1 MKKRSIASFSL
12 LAFVAACSQ
21 YSANSPSVVRPS
33 SGSGGIAAVDGQGPG
48 ATPLTATLQFG
59 MQGHVDA
66 HAAAQ
71 AQDNLVPRTVV
82 VRTGGTVTFN
92 APAAVHQI
100 AIYKPG
106 TEPEDVNTTN
116 LQTLNAYAGC
126 TSANPNFD
134 FFFKNVPIVID
145 DAANREAKLP
155 VPCLSSA
162 AIQYRFDT
170 PGRYLVICAFLPH
183 FNLQMYGWV
192 IVRD

>member
-1 MKKRSIASFSL
+1 VKKRWMVSVSVV
-12 LAFVAACSQ
+12 AFAAACSQ
-21 YSANSPSVVRPS
+21 YSGNTPTVVGPS
-33 SGSGGIAAVDGQGPG
+33 SRSGSLAEVDGQGPG
-48 ATPLTATLQFG
+48 TTPLAATLQFG

-66 HAAAQ
+66 HAAAE

-106 TEPEDVNTTN
+106 TEPGDINTTN

-126 TSANPNFD
+126 TSANPNAD
-134 FFFKNVPIVID
+134 SFFKNVPIVIN
-145 DAANREAKLP
+145 DATNRQAKLP
-155 VPCLSSA
+155 VPCLSQA
-162 AIQYRFDT
+162 AIQYTFDT